1 MTRSKSHTNET
12 TSQDEKKDNKHKRK
26 RQKHFHRVGRIEGSS
41 RKHTRKPLSNKDTDD
56 SDSSYQLSN
65 YENTT
70 DNKESSTNNTQNNNN
85 DSSSNT
91 VSANSTDNQSTALPE
106 FDLYIEKEDDG
117 DASKNWLDTTD
128 TKEEGK
134 TTTIA
139 EQIELRRQSQSKYQY
154 SKNIAEKE
162 PNFIIKK
169 KSKKT
174 KDKHPKNATKT
185 IPKQLT
191 RAEKLEQFLSNMDI
205 PKYWIRVIPS
215 FLIRENKVNIEESS
229 TKKSFKRMVSLCSK
243 IIETGVKT
251 ICPGPGYPKFRKF
264 LLQKMNQGFD
274 TYNSSLPYH
283 RTDKE
288 KVDTVSKVLCEW
300 SNKSGRRT
308 IERRV
313 IRAILN
319 ESFLKNEIKSFREQ
333 HGLKQGTG
341 RVIQQ
346 ARADA
351 IELSHGRRIKLS
363 EIRRQQRK
371 DTTIAKCVKFIL
383 SDDNVVSVAWGTKK
397 VLLQSRGET
406 LLPKLTRKVTVKSMY
421 LRYKELVSDDDENIK
436 SETL

>member
-1 MTRSKSHTNET
+1 MKRRSRRIADQTTRETCDCKVGACYICGSGCKRCMCACDGVDPFDALQRMRGGNRTRRSNRKARETEDDSRTTRRRTRSMTRSKSHTNET

-41 RKHTRKPLSNKDTDD
+41 RKHTRKPLSNNDTDD

-215 FLIRENKVNIEESS
+215 FLI
-229 TKKSFKRMVSLCSK
+229 
-243 IIETGVKT
+243 
-251 ICPGPGYPKFRKF
+251 
-264 LLQKMNQGFD
+264 
-274 TYNSSLPYH
+274 
-283 RTDKE
+283 
-288 KVDTVSKVLCEW
+288 
-300 SNKSGRRT
+300 
-308 IERRV
+308 
-313 IRAILN
+313 
-319 ESFLKNEIKSFREQ
+319 
-333 HGLKQGTG
+333 
-341 RVIQQ
+341 
-346 ARADA
+346 
-351 IELSHGRRIKLS
+351 
-363 EIRRQQRK
+363 
-371 DTTIAKCVKFIL
+371 
-383 SDDNVVSVAWGTKK
+383 
-397 VLLQSRGET
+397 
-406 LLPKLTRKVTVKSMY
+406 
-421 LRYKELVSDDDENIK
+421 
-436 SETL
+436 